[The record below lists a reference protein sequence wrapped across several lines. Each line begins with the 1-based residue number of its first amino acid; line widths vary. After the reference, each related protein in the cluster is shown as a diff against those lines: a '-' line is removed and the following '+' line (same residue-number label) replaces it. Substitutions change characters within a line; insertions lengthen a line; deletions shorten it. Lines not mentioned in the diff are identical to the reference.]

1 MAFKKVRTTI
11 WGGARSGAGRKKVLD
26 KKEAIFIYLRK
37 SVIEK
42 TGKDQLKEKLTQY
55 ANQL

>member
-1 MAFKKVRTTI
+1 MSKSKR
-11 WGGARSGAGRKKVLD
+11 GGKRIGAGRKKVSD
-26 KKEAIFIYLRK
+26 KIQFIPIGFRK